1 MGDTP
6 FARLAH
12 LGEQLERTTKRL
24 ELAALLADFLRGLSP
39 EEIPP
44 AVRLTIGQVFP
55 EWDGRALNVS
65 WKTVMTVMDGLTDA
79 PPAVRGEISAQAVD
93 GGEAVRL
100 LLERARRQQPSPPPL
115 TILEVFHTFEDIAET
130 AGKGS
135 RARKEALLRGLLIRA
150 TPVEAKYLVKIIY
163 QEMRH
168 GVSEG
173 IMLDAVAKAAGVKT
187 RLVRRA
193 NQLWGDLGE
202 VALVALTEGEARLKK
217 AAVRLFRPL
226 KPMLAQTAGDL
237 AEAFKRYEGRV
248 ALEYKLDGARV
259 QIHRRGDEVRIYSR
273 HLAEVTASLPDVM
286 AEVRDQ
292 LAAEEAILEGEAVA
306 VDAQGR
312 PLPFQ
317 HLMRRFRR
325 KHAVAAT
332 VEEIPVQLH
341 LFDIFYLNGKTLVDA
356 PCQERWGALEKAA
369 GKLNLVRRLIPTTI
383 EEGEAFAEAAHREG
397 HEGVMA
403 KDLDSAYTPGVR
415 GKSWLK
421 LKHVLS
427 LDLVIVA
434 ADWGYGRRHGWL
446 SNYHLAARDANTG
459 EYLVVGKTFK
469 GLTDG
474 EFRDMTERLLA
485 LERSRKGGT
494 VFVQPRVV
502 VEVLFNEIQE
512 SSQYRSGLA
521 LRFARI
527 FRVRAD
533 KTLAEA
539 DTIQTLRQLYDQQFQ
554 YKGRLE

>member
-1 MGDTP
+1 
-6 FARLAH
+6 
-12 LGEQLERTTKRL
+12 
-24 ELAALLADFLRGLSP
+24 
-39 EEIPP
+39 
-44 AVRLTIGQVFP
+44 
-55 EWDGRALNVS
+55 
-65 WKTVMTVMDGLTDA
+65 
-79 PPAVRGEISAQAVD
+79 
-93 GGEAVRL
+93 
-100 LLERARRQQPSPPPL
+100 
-115 TILEVFHTFEDIAET
+115 
-130 AGKGS
+130 
-135 RARKEALLRGLLIRA
+135 
-150 TPVEAKYLVKIIY
+150 
-163 QEMRH
+163 
-168 GVSEG
+168 
-173 IMLDAVAKAAGVKT
+173 
-187 RLVRRA
+187 
-193 NQLWGDLGE
+193 
-202 VALVALTEGEARLKK
+202 
-217 AAVRLFRPL
+217 VRLFRPL

-259 QIHRRGDEVRIYSR
+259 QIHGRGDEVRIYSR
-273 HLAEVTASLPDVM
+273 HLAEVTASLPDVV

-341 LFDIFYLNGKTLVDA
+341 LFDILYLNGKTLVDA

-369 GKLNLVRRLIPTTI
+369 GKLNLVRRLIPKTI
-383 EEGEAFAEAAHREG
+383 EKGEAFAKAAYREG

-446 SNYHLAARDANTG
+446 SNYHLAARDAESG

-474 EFRDMTERLLA
+474 EFQDMTERLLA

-494 VFVQPRVV
+494 VFVQPQVV

-527 FRVRAD
+527 SRVRLD
-533 KTLAEA
+533 KTPAEA
-539 DTIQTLRQLYDQQFQ
+539 DTIQTLHQLYEKQFQ